1 MYRGGIYNFIISSM
15 RRPIVTLTTDFG
27 LEDHFTGVMKGVI
40 LSIAPNAEIVD
51 ITHCIKPYEVTEGAF
66 VMAQHYKWF
75 PKKTVHVAV
84 VDPGVGSLRRP
95 IVVEGG
101 GYTFVGP
108 DNGIFSMV
116 MAKEKCTVRE
126 LTAKRYFLKTVSE
139 TFHGR
144 DVFAPV
150 AAHLAKGVAASKLGK
165 KVDDALRLSLGEVQR
180 TGKRTWSGAI
190 LKIDHFGNII
200 TNFHRDAFPTLG
212 LEQPFELAVGLEKVS
227 QYVSSYSQ
235 AAEAVPFVIFGSSGY
250 LEVGINQDNAAKRLG
265 VGVGAP
271 VDLTLW

>member
-1 MYRGGIYNFIISSM
+1 MP
-15 RRPIVTLTTDFG
+15 RPIVTLTTDFG

-51 ITHCIKPYEVTEGAF
+51 ITHQIKPYEVTEGAF
-66 VMAQHYKWF
+66 VLAQHYKWF

-95 IVVEGG
+95 IVMQGG
-101 GYTFVGP
+101 GYSFVGP

-116 MAKEKCTVRE
+116 MAREKCTVRE
-126 LTAKRYFLKTVSE
+126 LTNARYFHKPVSQ

-150 AAHLAKGVAASKLGK
+150 AAHLAKGVAASRLGK
-165 KVDDALRLSLGEVQR
+165 KVDDALRLTMNNVQR
-180 TGKRTWSGAI
+180 TGKRAWMGTI
-190 LKIDHFGNII
+190 LKIDRFGNII
-200 TNFHRDAFPTLG
+200 TNFHHDEFSALG
-212 LEQPFELAVGLEKVS
+212 LEHPFELGVGLEKVS

-235 AAEAVPFVIFGSSGY
+235 AADNVPFVIFGSSGY
-250 LEVGINQDNAAKRLG
+250 LEVGINQESAAKRLG